1 MTTVAAM
8 ERTAIEARA
17 RRLAAALIAT
27 HEVLDRSERDGRPG
41 ADPSLR
47 RALYERAQ
55 DLTTMTALLPRTHM
69 LRLSAEHVARTVDE
83 WAVQPV
89 GTEDGRVG
97 SLSMVIAISMLRRAS
112 EQGDR
117 ALPHAA

>member
-1 MTTVAAM
+1 M

-27 HEVLDRSERDGRPG
+27 HEVLDRGEQDRRPG

-55 DLTTMTALLPRTHM
+55 DLTTMTALLPRTHV
-69 LRLSAEHVARTVDE
+69 LRLAAEHVARTIDE
-83 WAVQPV
+83 WAVQPA

-112 EQGDR
+112 EHGER